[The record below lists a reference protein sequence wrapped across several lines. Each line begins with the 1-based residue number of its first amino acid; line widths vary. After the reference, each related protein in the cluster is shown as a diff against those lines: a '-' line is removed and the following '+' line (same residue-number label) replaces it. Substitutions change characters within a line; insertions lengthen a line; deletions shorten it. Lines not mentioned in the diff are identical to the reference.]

1 MSSKKS
7 LYHDKPMYTIEL
19 DKKALVYMSILTF
32 GVLFLLGSM
41 FRHYPMGGM

>member
-7 LYHDKPMYTIEL
+7 LYPEPMYIVEL